1 MCLNNYCFNFQ
12 KFSKSKVAIF
22 ISGPGNL
29 EYPWALET
37 ALRLKNAGALVTIFD
52 ISDYSLKY
60 SARIKV
66 LGKTLP
72 IKTRKILRRTLLRQN
87 TKIENRISYICSLN
101 DITYI
106 RRESRKTVNKHYPG
120 KLVKISDFKDV
131 YWGLLRASKIIHTH
145 LSSKYK
151 KNLADDDLVPLSL
164 VLGIRESIIET
175 FDFIQTISSTEFSY
189 YFACNGRQPVQAALS
204 TYLRQ
209 LGCSV
214 YLYEGGGGYIFPE
227 ILNRHIDYWETSPA
241 NYIENQAK
249 ILCPE
254 RSKQIDPDLTEKV
267 VSAFQTR
274 NFIPYA
280 LDFLTENSSKFDEAS
295 LGTANNYAF
304 FATSQFEF
312 SVLIER
318 EKKSEVFQ
326 NQIEAV
332 TFILKN
338 LNPNDKLFIRLHPS
352 DPNMPTQHDS
362 EWEIFRT
369 HSQVEI
375 IDSDNRLNSYQLAR
389 SMRANFV
396 WESTIG
402 YEFALTNIPVAIMS
416 SEAIYASC
424 IPENCVDDDEKL
436 KTFLMNPFP
445 PRFKSLMSY
454 ANYLAQGGF
463 QIKTSREEPGR
474 KIFLLDEQVD
484 VYKKIFNLLPDRI
497 RINIT

>member
-1 MCLNNYCFNFQ
+1 MCLNDECFDFQ
-12 KFSKSKVAIF
+12 RFSKSKVAVF

-29 EYPWALET
+29 EFPWALET
-37 ALRLKNAGALVTIFD
+37 AMRLKRVGAQVTVFD
-52 ISDYSLKY
+52 VSDYSLKY

-66 LGKTLP
+66 LGRQLP
-72 IKTRKILRRTLLRQN
+72 IKARKILRRTLLKQN
-87 TKIENRISYICSLN
+87 TRIENKVSHICALN
-101 DITYI
+101 DITYF
-106 RRESRKTVNKHYPG
+106 RSESGKKVNKYYSR

-151 KNLADDDLVPLSL
+151 KNLIDDSLVPLTL
-164 VLGIRESIIET
+164 VLGIRESILET
-175 FDFIQTISSTEFSY
+175 FNFIQTISSTEFSY

-249 ILCPE
+249 ILCQK
-254 RSKQIDPDLTEKV
+254 RLRQTNPDLTEKV

-295 LGTANNYAF
+295 LGIGNNYAF

-312 SVLIER
+312 SVLVEH

-326 NQIEAV
+326 NQIDAV

-338 LNPNDKLFIRLHPS
+338 LNPSDKLFIRLHPS

-424 IPENCVDDDEKL
+424 IPENCIDDDEKL
-436 KTFLMNPFP
+436 KAFFINPLPPKSTFL
-445 PRFKSLMSY
+445 LSY

-463 QIKTSREEPGR
+463 QIKTSREEPSR

-484 VYKKIFNLLPDRI
+484 VYKKMFNLLPDRI

>member
-1 MCLNNYCFNFQ
+1 MKGKLSMCLNDECFNFQ

-29 EYPWALET
+29 EFPWALET
-37 ALRLKNAGALVTIFD
+37 SMRLKSAGAEVTVFD

-66 LGKTLP
+66 LGKQLP
-72 IKTRKILRRTLLRQN
+72 IKARKILRRTLLKKKYR
-87 TKIENRISYICSLN
+87 IENRISHICSLN
-101 DITYI
+101 DITYF
-106 RRESRKTVNKHYPG
+106 RSESRKKVNKYHSSN
-120 KLVKISDFKDV
+120 LVKISDFKDD

-151 KNLADDDLVPLSL
+151 KNLADDSLVPLSL

-254 RSKQIDPDLTEKV
+254 RSRQIDPDLTEKV

-312 SVLIER
+312 SVLIEH
-318 EKKSEVFQ
+318 EKNQKSSK
-326 NQIEAV
+326 I
-332 TFILKN
+332 
-338 LNPNDKLFIRLHPS
+338 
-352 DPNMPTQHDS
+352 
-362 EWEIFRT
+362 
-369 HSQVEI
+369 
-375 IDSDNRLNSYQLAR
+375 
-389 SMRANFV
+389 
-396 WESTIG
+396 
-402 YEFALTNIPVAIMS
+402 
-416 SEAIYASC
+416 
-424 IPENCVDDDEKL
+424 KL
-436 KTFLMNPFP
+436 KQLRLF
-445 PRFKSLMSY
+445 
-454 ANYLAQGGF
+454 
-463 QIKTSREEPGR
+463 
-474 KIFLLDEQVD
+474 
-484 VYKKIFNLLPDRI
+484 
-497 RINIT
+497 